1 MADVLQPPPLPN
13 VFMEEDCEGE
23 KEEKDEGAEK
33 KDKEEGG
40 EASMKPAVK
49 QIANGLDSVMVSGML
64 RNISDKVAT
73 KLKQESEEELVEIM
87 VKRMEKEEGEGSGVV
102 SWEEWPTGDHVMT
115 NPTAGRVKA
124 GPKRPPTATSRRREG
139 SERSEEEDFDSLLAA
154 MEGESED
161 TSMVEVEEDLDD
173 AFDSLLKESTQE
185 TESEGAEENL
195 RKRSVDDD
203 FNLLLEDND
212 IKEEELVEKV
222 EIVSTDE
229 SSGEEE
235 EGERMKVDERGTD
248 GEVFGEAK
256 ASVMTQ
262 KQDARDDN
270 KEGDAALEVTPPKC
284 PPANEGQAGV
294 GESKDELESGSKK
307 DPFDEL
313 FEELADG
320 EIEAEEG
327 FQEIFGQGG
336 AEAVTAAVDTPTPQV
351 LETSREE
358 VEEVKPESLEKI
370 EREQE
375 AAIMREKETKD
386 AFESAMEEEEEQ
398 NPTRSEEEEMAF
410 SKLLAEQEKS
420 MKTPDLDEGGEE
432 EERREGENLDSNSVI
447 EEQVR
452 EMVDVGGPASDA
464 QQNVKLMSYPTGGN
478 EEKEKRVIEIE
489 EVIDEARV
497 RELAEELAREVVER
511 ERAKHK
517 EEVIGMAREVVGER
531 EVFTDRIDRLENEV
545 EVLQGEVVR
554 GQSEVERLLGVVE
567 EQAAQLASAREEVKV
582 LSGLRDEGP
591 GEAGKRVVALERELE
606 DQREVNAQLKA
617 YVGEVLVNIMLK
629 NPQILERKA

>member
-1 MADVLQPPPLPN
+1 
-13 VFMEEDCEGE
+13 
-23 KEEKDEGAEK
+23 
-33 KDKEEGG
+33 
-40 EASMKPAVK
+40 
-49 QIANGLDSVMVSGML
+49 
-64 RNISDKVAT
+64 
-73 KLKQESEEELVEIM
+73 
-87 VKRMEKEEGEGSGVV
+87 
-102 SWEEWPTGDHVMT
+102 
-115 NPTAGRVKA
+115 
-124 GPKRPPTATSRRREG
+124 
-139 SERSEEEDFDSLLAA
+139 
-154 MEGESED
+154 
-161 TSMVEVEEDLDD
+161 
-173 AFDSLLKESTQE
+173 
-185 TESEGAEENL
+185 
-195 RKRSVDDD
+195 
-203 FNLLLEDND
+203 
-212 IKEEELVEKV
+212 
-222 EIVSTDE
+222 
-229 SSGEEE
+229 
-235 EGERMKVDERGTD
+235 
-248 GEVFGEAK
+248 
-256 ASVMTQ
+256 
-262 KQDARDDN
+262 
-270 KEGDAALEVTPPKC
+270 
-284 PPANEGQAGV
+284 
-294 GESKDELESGSKK
+294 
-307 DPFDEL
+307 
-313 FEELADG
+313 
-320 EIEAEEG
+320 
-327 FQEIFGQGG
+327 
-336 AEAVTAAVDTPTPQV
+336 
-351 LETSREE
+351 
-358 VEEVKPESLEKI
+358 
-370 EREQE
+370 
-375 AAIMREKETKD
+375 
-386 AFESAMEEEEEQ
+386 
-398 NPTRSEEEEMAF
+398 
-410 SKLLAEQEKS
+410 

-432 EERREGENLDSNSVI
+432 GERGEGENLDSNSVI